1 MCTEVE
7 LAMSVDHDDAATD
20 TRGATKGTET
30 YVPEEVPGGDG
41 EGGKQVEGV
50 AEEEPR
56 EDSDAIME
64 GIVTEKRKGNGFCG
78 IWCRGGESGR
88 AGGDGKC
95 RPWQGV

>member
-1 MCTEVE
+1 MGAEVE
-7 LAMSVDHDDAATD
+7 LAMSADHHDDATD
-20 TRGATKGTET
+20 TRGSTKATET
-30 YVPEEVPGGDG
+30 YVPDEVPGVDG

-64 GIVTEKRKGNGFCG
+64 GIVTEKGNGFCG